1 MFKTAEIDIAGILAA
16 ALDRHQAGDRDEA
29 EMLYR
34 RALDADP
41 REPTAL
47 YLYGLFN
54 FEAGRVEAADRL
66 LSKVVEV
73 RPGHAE
79 GHVAL
84 ANLAY
89 WRGRHAA
96 AVDGYKRA
104 LEIQPDHAAALIN
117 LAQALRDSGDFDR
130 AIAACRNAA
139 RRLLDPAP
147 AHAALGGTYAAAGR
161 PLDAIDAYRSAVS
174 LAPRDVSSRVG
185 LGMALL
191 DAGDP
196 QAALACSEQTLAWAP
211 EQAEAWFV
219 KGSALIALRR
229 TEAAVTAFERS
240 VAIDSDRAVSRLGL
254 GNAYAALDRAEQ
266 ALEHLLRAVELD
278 PAGKEIHASL
288 GSVLYRCGELEAA
301 ESECWLAL
309 AADPKLIVAHQNLA
323 AIHADRGEAGKAR
336 HHRDEAYGQQSLFV
350 ESAPDPEATVLV
362 LTTSGSGNIPHKYLL
377 PADRFTRLNW
387 FIEYA
392 AAGQAEALPAHD
404 VVFNIIGDPDAA
416 DETEA
421 PVAAFLKA
429 VPRAVINDPAK
440 VAATRRDR
448 LSGLLA
454 GVEGLVTPRAARIDA
469 AAIGSEGLEACLK
482 ASGLAYPLLVRPI
495 GSHGGAGLILAR
507 GPEDLAKAK
516 AQAGVYVTEYA
527 DCRAA
532 DGLYRKYRMIFVG
545 GEAFPYHLAVGDD
558 WLVHYGTAPMAD
570 DAARQ
575 TEERRFLEDPRGA
588 LGDVA
593 FAAIGAI
600 GERLGLDYAG
610 VDFSVL
616 PDGRAVVF
624 EANATMLVHPEDP
637 DGEFAY
643 KNPYAARIFAA
654 FQTMVADRS
663 PKNESSTDRPS

>member
-1 MFKTAEIDIAGILAA
+1 MFDIAETLSA
-16 ALDRHQAGDRDEA
+16 ALDRHQAGARDEA
-29 EMLYR
+29 ETLYR
-34 RALDADP
+34 QALEADP

-54 FEAGRVEAADRL
+54 FEAGRVEAADQL

-89 WRGRHAA
+89 WRGRHDAA
-96 AVDGYKRA
+96 IDGYKRA
-104 LEIQPDHAAALIN
+104 LAIQPDHAAALIN
-117 LAQALRDSGDFDR
+117 LAQALRDSGDFDC

-147 AHAALGGTYAAAGR
+147 AYAALGGVHAAAGR
-161 PLDAIDAYRSAVS
+161 PLDAIEAYQSAIA
-174 LAPRDVSSRVG
+174 LTPRDVSIRIG

-191 DAGDP
+191 DAHQP
-196 QAALACSEQTLAWAP
+196 QAALASSEETLAWAP
-211 EQAEAWFV
+211 DLAEAWFV
-219 KGSALIALRR
+219 KASALVALRR
-229 TEAAVTAFERS
+229 VAEAVVAFEKA
-240 VAIDSDRAVSRLGL
+240 VAVDPDHAASRLGL
-254 GNAYAALDRAEQ
+254 GNAYAELDLAER
-266 ALEHLLRAVELD
+266 ALEQLARAVELD
-278 PAGKEIHASL
+278 PASKEIHASL
-288 GSVLYRCGELEAA
+288 GSILYRCGELEAA

-309 AADPKLIVAHQNLA
+309 AADPQLIVAHQNLA
-323 AIHADRGEAGKAR
+323 AIHADRGEMEQSR
-336 HHRDEAYGQQSLFV
+336 HHRDQAYGQQALFV
-350 ESAPDPEATVLV
+350 EAAPEPEATVLV

-392 AAGQAEALPAHD
+392 GADQAEALPAYD
-404 VVFNIIGDPDAA
+404 LVFNIIGDPDAA

-421 PVAAFLKA
+421 PVAAFLKTCGR
-429 VPRAVINDPAK
+429 PVINDPVK

-469 AAIGSEGLEACLK
+469 AAIQAQ
-482 ASGLAYPLLVRPI
+482 GLASCIQGTDLVYPLLVRPI

-507 GPEDLAKAK
+507 GRDAIVEAKVE
-516 AQAGVYVTEYA
+516 AGVYVTEYV
-527 DCRAA
+527 DCRGA
-532 DGLYRKYRMIFVG
+532 DGLYRKYRMIFVDG
-545 GEAFPYHLAVGDD
+545 QAFPYHLAVADD
-558 WLVHYGTAPMAD
+558 WLVHYGTAAMAD
-570 DAARQ
+570 DVARQ
-575 TEERRFLEDPRGA
+575 SEERRFLEDPRAA
-588 LGDVA
+588 LGAVA
-593 FAAIGAI
+593 FDAITTLGD
-600 GERLGLDYAG
+600 RLGLDYAG

-643 KNPYAARIFAA
+643 KNPHAARIFAA
-654 FQTMVADRS
+654 FQAMTADRS
-663 PKNESSTDRPS
+663 PKK